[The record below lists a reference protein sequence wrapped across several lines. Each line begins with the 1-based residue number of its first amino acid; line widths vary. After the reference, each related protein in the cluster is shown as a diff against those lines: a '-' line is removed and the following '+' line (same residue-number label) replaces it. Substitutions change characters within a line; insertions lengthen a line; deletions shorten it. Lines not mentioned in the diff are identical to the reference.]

1 MKDMET
7 ERKKERKKERKRGI
21 MIERQRLRE
30 GMKEN
35 YRENMM
41 TSISLN
47 QKLGCF
53 SVMFNFCDSATNTLL
68 HSTKTFG

>member
-7 ERKKERKKERKRGI
+7 ERKKERKKERERGR
-21 MIERQRLRE
+21 ERK
-30 GMKEN
+30 KEN
-35 YRENMM
+35 YRENMK

>member
-30 GMKEN
+30 
-35 YRENMM
+35 
-41 TSISLN
+41 
-47 QKLGCF
+47 
-53 SVMFNFCDSATNTLL
+53 
-68 HSTKTFG
+68 